1 MTGIRRKSLSR
12 RLKALWRDTWILLKE
27 FSLPLALF
35 VIIIATAGLLYHKLS
50 ITTQQPMTDP
60 VEAIYHVLAMTFLQS
75 NGEFPHIWYLQI
87 FYFITPFIGIGL
99 LALGLADFGSLF
111 FNRKGR
117 GKEWEMAVAS
127 TFSNHIVLV
136 GLGHLGFRVTKQLH
150 EMDQLVVVIELTP
163 KKELTQH
170 IRKLDIPVIEDDGAL
185 ESTLLAAGIN
195 RAKTIVLCTQNDSL
209 NLQIAVKARSI
220 NPSIEVIIR
229 IFDDDF
235 AASLSKQF
243 NYRALSA
250 TGMAAPIFAASAAQA
265 DVTPPINIEGQPNS
279 LARITVHLDSE
290 LIGLTIGQLETQF
303 ALSFVYYQH
312 GEEKQFHP
320 LDNVKLQSGD
330 TVAVLGHP
338 TQITK
343 FVAKNH

>member
-1 MTGIRRKSLSR
+1 MKRKSSSR
-12 RLKALWRDTWILLKE
+12 RLKAFWRDTWILLKE
-27 FSLPLALF
+27 FYLPLVLF
-35 VIIIATAGLLYHKLS
+35 LVMIIMTGLLYHTLS
-50 ITTQQPMTDP
+50 LTTDQPMIDP
-60 VEAIYHVLAMTFLQS
+60 IETIYHVLTMTFLQN
-75 NGEFPHIWYLQI
+75 NGEFPHVWYLQI
-87 FYFITPFIGIGL
+87 FYFIIPFLGIGL

-136 GLGHLGFRVTKQLH
+136 GLGHLGFRVTRQLH

-185 ESTLLAAGIN
+185 ESTLLAAGID

-220 NPSIEVIIR
+220 NPPIEVIIR

-235 AASLSKQF
+235 ATSLSKQF
-243 NYRALSA
+243 NFHALSA
-250 TGMAAPIFAASAAQA
+250 TGMAAPIFAASAAQV

-279 LARITVHLDSE
+279 LARINTHPGSE
-290 LIGLTIGQLETQF
+290 LIGLTIGKLESQYS
-303 ALSFVYYQH
+303 LSLVYYQH
-312 GEEKQFHP
+312 GEQKVYHP
-320 LDNVKLQSGD
+320 MDTIELQSGD
-330 TVAVLGHP
+330 TIAVLGHP
-338 TQITK
+338 ALITK
-343 FVAKNH
+343 LVAKNH